1 MRRAPV
7 SLSFVCASCGL
18 ALAAALGWSGRA
30 RAQQAVEAPPLRM
43 ERALGAGR
51 PTKDD
56 RIGPTTYAR
65 AQSISGEP
73 DKSITLTGDAE
84 IRREGLVLRGDRMH
98 YEIPLDTLTIDGNA
112 RVFQGGAA
120 FSGPRMIF
128 HPDARTGQMD
138 EPDFTYAPRHGRG
151 NARVV
156 EFLEGERVT
165 FRDAR
170 YNNCAPGDEA
180 WWVRG
185 GSIALDRGDEL
196 GVARNARLEFQ
207 GLTLFASPYFQF
219 PLGDGRRSG
228 ILTPSFG
235 INSRLGPEV
244 NVPIYWNIAP
254 NRDATFTPRIMARR
268 GVLFANEFRYLEP
281 TYRGTWLYDILPED
295 RERDAKRELVSIR
308 HDYQAPSGVAAGLN
322 FNRVSD
328 DAYFVDFGQAIV
340 TTSQRVLP
348 QEGFVSYVRPTW
360 NTALRVVKNQTLQ
373 DPLAP
378 LVKPYEKVPQL
389 SVNGQRYDLGGFDV
403 SVAMDATRFGH
414 PTLEEGSR
422 YILNP
427 VVSYPLLAPGWFV
440 VPKVQWHATQYSLD
454 EALRPTN
461 ASPTRTLPMASL
473 DAGLVFEREGSWFGR
488 DALQTLEPRLYY
500 AKVPF
505 RDQSTLPVFDTAEAD
520 FNFSQLF
527 TENRFVGGDRISEA
541 DQLTAALVGRVIDP
555 ETGAERLRAAIGQR
569 FYFGQERVTLPG
581 EQPRTDRESD
591 LLLSASGAIDRRWIL
606 DGSLQHSTLQNQI
619 VRASLGVRYQPRP
632 SSVVSMRYRYKL
644 EEIDQI
650 DVAAQ
655 WPLDFMGLP
664 RWYGVGRA
672 NYSSRDSS
680 WVEVLAG
687 LEYQADCWVMR
698 VVAQSYV
705 TSTSTRT
712 TSVFF
717 QLELNGLGGVG
728 SSPVETLKRTIPG
741 YQVINRAPATPG
753 RYDVYE

>member
-1 MRRAPV
+1 M
-7 SLSFVCASCGL
+7 
-18 ALAAALGWSGRA
+18 ALASAFGWSERA
-30 RAQQAVEAPPLRM
+30 RAQGTEAPPLRM

-51 PTKDD
+51 ATKDE
-56 RIGPTTYAR
+56 RIGPSTYAR
-65 AQSISGEP
+65 AQAINGEP

-120 FSGPRMIF
+120 FTGPRAVF
-128 HPDARTGQMD
+128 HPDARTGHMD
-138 EPDFTYAPRHGRG
+138 QPDFTYAPRQGRG

-196 GVARNARLEFQ
+196 GIARNARLEFQ
-207 GLTLFASPYFQF
+207 GLTLFATPYFQF

-235 INSRLGPEV
+235 LNSQLGPEV
-244 NVPIYWNIAP
+244 TVPIYWNIAP
-254 NRDATFTPRIMARR
+254 NRDATFAPRIMARR

-281 TYRGTWLYDILPED
+281 TYRGTWQYDILPDD
-295 RERDAKRELVSIR
+295 RERNIKRDLVSIR
-308 HDYQAPSGVAAGLN
+308 HDYQAPSGAAAGLN

-348 QEGFVSYVRPTW
+348 QEGFVSYTQPTW
-360 NTALRVVKNQTLQ
+360 NTALRVIKNQTLQ

-378 LVKPYEKVPQL
+378 LVKPYEKVPQ
-389 SVNGQRYDLGGFDV
+389 VAMNAQRYDLGGFDV
-403 SVAMDATRFGH
+403 SLAMDATRFTH

-422 YILNP
+422 YIFNP
-427 VVSYPLLAPGWFV
+427 VVSYPLLAPGWFI
-440 VPKVQWHATQYSLD
+440 VPKVQWSATQY
-454 EALRPTN
+454 
-461 ASPTRTLPMASL
+461 SL
-473 DAGLVFEREGSWFGR
+473 DAGLVFEREATWVGR

-500 AKVPF
+500 AKVPD

-520 FNFSQLF
+520 FNFAQLF
-527 TENRFVGGDRISEA
+527 TENKFVGGDRINEA
-541 DQLTAALVGRVIDP
+541 DQLTAALVGRVLDP

-569 FYFGQERVTLPG
+569 FYFGQQRVTLPG
-581 EQPRTDRESD
+581 KLPRTDRESD
-591 LLLSASGAIDRRWIL
+591 LLISAAGAIDRRWIL
-606 DGSLQHSTLQNQI
+606 DGGLQHSTLQNQI

-644 EEIDQI
+644 NEIDQI

-705 TSTSTRT
+705 TSASTRT

-728 SSPVETLKRTIPG
+728 SNPVETLKRTIPG